1 MAEKYDP
8 EREKQARHWLEE
20 VTGTPFSSL
29 NFQESLKDG
38 VLLCLYYI
46 IIN

>member
-8 EREKQARHWLEE
+8 EREKLAREWLEQVSGE
-20 VTGTPFSSL
+20 KFASD

-38 VLLCLYYI
+38 VLLCK
-46 IIN
+46 